1 MVNVHDAAVFACKD
15 PQLVREA
22 PMLYNKGY
30 TLFVATSHIHLHQ
43 TSKSLMGHSAEIGR
57 DLERGHLSSLRLLR
71 LTGIMFKV
79 REWQSFLV
87 SMPRS
92 AKAGKCRQ
100 SYITVKLQGQEPRA
114 ELDQLMSMIN
124 QRESV

>member
-22 PMLYNKGY
+22 PMLYNKRC

-57 DLERGHLSSLRLLR
+57 DPERGHLSSLRLLR
-71 LTGIMFKV
+71 PTGIMFKV
-79 REWQSFLV
+79 REWQTSLE

-114 ELDQLMSMIN
+114 ELDQLM
-124 QRESV
+124 